1 MATLSVWKF
10 DTSSEADEASVRL
23 QELARR
29 GGVTV
34 HDAATVS
41 WERDARKPTAHQLRP
56 AASPGCLGGSFW
68 ELLIGLI
75 FLVPLLGAAMGAAT
89 GAVAGPLTDIG
100 IDDTFINRVRD
111 QLTPGTS
118 ALFVLGPDA
127 AVETI
132 ESELAGLQPVELIL
146 AHLDPEQEGAL
157 RWVFTE

>member
-75 FLVPLLGAAMGAAT
+75 FL
-89 GAVAGPLTDIG
+89 TDIG